1 MTYEMSKE
9 NKAYLGDAAKK
20 LEEHF
25 NNREKEINEIAKI
38 FPDTYNDLIRFN
50 NKDWKNINNIC
61 KDAINNKLSSA
72 EFLITIQNEI
82 KELLSGFV
90 SKILED
96 YSYKDSTKIKSI
108 ADNIGQIPL
117 GLIDD
122 TKKAFI
128 NKSKM

>member
-1 MTYEMSKE
+1 MSW
-9 NKAYLGDAAKK
+9 
-20 LEEHF
+20 
-25 NNREKEINEIAKI
+25 
-38 FPDTYNDLIRFN
+38 
-50 NKDWKNINNIC
+50 KDWKNINNIC